1 MLLLLA
7 GAAHA
12 GDLYLYIAPDG
23 TPVLTDTPRHAG
35 FEVWWDENP
44 TGQILSTG
52 VRLPRLDRI
61 EDLDLYDADFVAN
74 QRRTGVPAELL
85 KAVCI
90 AESRMNPNAVSPA
103 GARGLMQI
111 IPSTA
116 RALGVTDSFDPTQS
130 ITGGAT
136 YLAKQVETFGSYP
149 LAVAAYNAGPG
160 AVHEYDGIPPYAET
174 QTYVKRVI
182 GLYEHLRDNR
192 PIQR

>member
-44 TGQILSTG
+44 TGQMLSTG